1 MHEIKVLKLKLFI
14 GSPYKKS
21 VQRNVWESTG
31 FYSTTCQKLSSFLLV
46 SVTCEAER
54 SHPGQSRHADF
65 EFTIRFLVERRFLV
79 AHNENMS
86 RKKVYH
92 HLGLLRILRNNHP
105 GVQDTHPHQ
114 SKYSLTVSSLL
125 YCEE

>member
-1 MHEIKVLKLKLFI
+1 MPRPPKREGNDDKCLSRSPNTHLPVEVGRKCKLK
-14 GSPYKKS
+14 
-21 VQRNVWESTG
+21 VRESTG
-31 FYSTTCQKLSSFLLV
+31 FYGTTCQKLSSFRRV

-65 EFTIRFLVERRFLV
+65 EFTIRFLVKRRFPV
-79 AHNENMS
+79 AHDENMS
-86 RKKVYH
+86 CKKVYH

-114 SKYSLTVSSLL
+114 SKYS
-125 YCEE
+125 